1 MFPAFKHGG
10 NIASIFVWKG
20 GRMKKLF
27 SNLAEKFNLF
37 WTKAK
42 SLQLKDKI
50 SNSIKKM
57 PAFISGHK
65 LIFAGAA
72 FVLVAGVVLIA
83 VLAAQSSR
91 KNIDKNET
99 AVTIPNPGIGS
110 QVGTKPMG
118 NNNSPFFDEDGQVVI
133 QHSDVK
139 NPSGL
144 KFPPINILPFM
155 EQSKL
160 NEAII
165 LVPFGARDPKVE
177 AVQSRLMELW
187 YMDYDEPTDYLGKYT
202 AAALEAFQR
211 TNDLKVNGELNAATY
226 VALFEPSAKVYV
238 CSVGDSGSDVLE
250 LQTRLYELG
259 YLEKVT
265 GLFNEETEK
274 AVIQFQKANGIQA
287 DGKVGKKTKEQ
298 LYNPNA
304 KPNVLS
310 LSSQGDVVL
319 KCQKKL
325 KELGY
330 LTTEADGVFGSDT
343 QMAVRRFQAQNEL
356 IVDGYL
362 GPTTRK
368 LLLSDDAKG
377 NALSYGMK
385 GSDVQNV
392 QKRLYKLNYLE
403 AKYISSYYTDI
414 TESAVRL
421 FQKNN
426 GLQVDGKVGRNTMN
440 KLFDDNAVRA
450 KKPVKPGSGGGGTGS
465 RVDKFIKIA
474 KGRLGCP
481 YVRGAK
487 GPNAFDCSGL
497 VYWCMNKA
505 GIAQPYLTS
514 YMWRTYGR
522 YPRNTN
528 INRVQRGDV
537 IVYYG
542 HVAIALGNWTM
553 IDASHSKGR
562 VVQRSFNSNWF
573 RRNFICSYH
582 IFGKKG

>member
-1 MFPAFKHGG
+1 
-10 NIASIFVWKG
+10 
-20 GRMKKLF
+20 MKKLF
-27 SNLAEKFNLF
+27 SNLNEKLASF
-37 WTKAK
+37 WAK
-42 SLQLKDKI
+42 IKPSKKQKKDGGFFRR
-50 SNSIKKM
+50 SGAYIKKHR
-57 PAFISGHK
+57 FV
-65 LIFAGAA
+65 FAGAA
-72 FVLVAGVVLIA
+72 VVIAAGAVLISVA
-83 VLAAQSSR
+83 VVRHNA
-91 KNIDKNET
+91 KINGHNEPT
-99 AVTIPNPGIGS
+99 VAVPKPETGEQDETQPIESGNPVI
-110 QVGTKPMG
+110 
-118 NNNSPFFDEDGQVVI
+118 FDEDGQVVI

-144 KFPPINILPFM
+144 VFPPMNILNPQAQA
-155 EQSKL
+155 EID
-160 NEAII
+160 EAII
-165 LVPFGARDPKVE
+165 VVPIGSRDSKIE

-187 YMDYDEPTDYLGKYT
+187 YMDFDEPTDYFGKNT
-202 AAALEAFQR
+202 SDALAVFQR
-211 TNDLKVNGELNAATY
+211 TNELKVCGELNAVTY
-226 VALFEPSAKVYV
+226 VALFGPEAKMYV

-250 LQTRLYELG
+250 VQDRLYELG
-259 YLEKVT
+259 YLEKTT
-265 GLFNEETEK
+265 GMFNEETEK
-274 AVIQFQKANGIQA
+274 AVIQFQKANGIHP
-287 DGKVGKKTKEQ
+287 DGKVGKITKEQ
-298 LYNPNA
+298 LYNPDA

-310 LSSQGDVVL
+310 LSSNGDIVL
-319 KCQKKL
+319 KCQEKL
-325 KELGY
+325 KKLGY
-330 LTTEADGVFGSDT
+330 LTTETDGIFGKDT
-343 QMAVRRFQAQNEL
+343 QMAVRRFQAQNAL

-368 LLLSDDAKG
+368 LLLSEDAKG

-385 GSDVQNV
+385 GSDVLNV
-392 QKRLYKLNYLE
+392 QKRLAGLNYLQS
-403 AKYISSYYTDI
+403 KYISGYYTEI

-426 GLQVDGKVGRNTMN
+426 GLHVDGKVGRNTMN
-440 KLFDDNAVRA
+440 RLFADNAIRA
-450 KKPVKPGSGGGGTGS
+450 KHPVKPGSGGGGGSGS
-465 RVDKFIKIA
+465 RVDRFIKIA

-514 YMWRTYGR
+514 FMWRTYNR

-528 INRVQRGDV
+528 INKVRRGDV

-542 HVAIALGNWTM
+542 HVGIALGNWWM

-582 IFGKKG
+582 IFG